1 MNVWIEHPIYSILQ
15 ISLKYLGKD
24 FLEKMGLVPFLM
36 SFCSARKVFRRLA
49 KLHEKMGPQPA
60 IACSKST
67 METPEQYLI
76 KVNNKDIRTNISR
89 N

>member
-15 ISLKYLGKD
+15 ISLKYFGKD

-49 KLHEKMGPQPA
+49 KLHEKMGPNPA
-60 IACSKST
+60 SNC
-67 METPEQYLI
+67 LF
-76 KVNNKDIRTNISR
+76 KVNNGNTRTIS
-89 N
+89 NQS

>member
-49 KLHEKMGPQPA
+49 KLHEKMGPNPVSN
-60 IACSKST
+60 C
-67 METPEQYLI
+67 LF
-76 KVNNKDIRTNISR
+76 KVNNGNTRTIS
-89 N
+89 NQS

>member
-24 FLEKMGLVPFLM
+24 FLEKMGLIPFLI

-49 KLHEKMGPQPA
+49 KLHEKMGPNPVSN
-60 IACSKST
+60 C
-67 METPEQYLI
+67 LF
-76 KVNNKDIRTNISR
+76 KVNNGNTRTIS
-89 N
+89 NQS

>member
-49 KLHEKMGPQPA
+49 KLHEKMVPNPVSN
-60 IACSKST
+60 C
-67 METPEQYLI
+67 LF
-76 KVNNKDIRTNISR
+76 KVNNGNTRTIS
-89 N
+89 NQS

>member
-1 MNVWIEHPIYSILQ
+1 MNVWIEHTIYSILQ

-49 KLHEKMGPQPA
+49 KLHEKMGPNPVSN
-60 IACSKST
+60 C
-67 METPEQYLI
+67 LF
-76 KVNNKDIRTNISR
+76 KVNNGNTRTIS
-89 N
+89 NQS